1 MSRPD
6 HGVSAPPTDI
16 FSRHGRAMLVAFAC
30 LVPLVAWAAAH
41 AYDRRDNS
49 VLGWLPE
56 RSPVTLAY
64 REFLRIF
71 GPDETA
77 LVSWEGCVLDD
88 TGLERLAT
96 AIDEQRAAVAAG
108 TAADWFAAVT
118 TGTRLRGQVAEA
130 ADVSDEE
137 AARRLQGTL
146 VGPDGTSTC
155 AVVTLRPLDDQRR
168 REAVEWLAATAAR
181 AAGIDRTAVRLTG
194 DAVISVGIDTEN
206 ERTAGTWSTVA
217 MLVALAA
224 AWATLG
230 SLGRA
235 AMVLAVSGFA
245 SLAIEAVI
253 WCSGGSMNMLVS
265 LVPVV
270 TFVLAISAAV
280 HLIGYWTEALATHGA
295 AGAPLAA
302 VAAGW
307 QPSLVAAVTTVLGMV
322 SLAASQVRP
331 VWQFGVYAAIGT
343 AIAFASVFLGLPAL
357 LRTFAANAVVA
368 RRRGDWPAVTR
379 SIRRLVSAHRVTTP
393 LCLLAMLAGAAGLTR
408 LETEVRP
415 ARFLPLASVW
425 RRDLDWFTQRI
436 GPFQTVDVVLTFA
449 ASPPDLG
456 DRAAVVQEIAAR
468 LGRLDAV
475 HGSLSAATLLP
486 AELLGSADRGA
497 VRSVV
502 RRSVIDGRLRR
513 ALPTL
518 VAAGLVAPDGPRQLW
533 RISLQVANFTAE
545 QQPRLEQ
552 AVATIVREAAA
563 DLGVAPPDAN
573 SCTGGVPLVIA
584 AQRELL
590 DSLLESFALAFITI
604 AGVLAVFFRSL
615 PLGLLS
621 MIPNLFPIVLV
632 GGGLGWLGRPLDVG
646 GMMTASIALGIA
658 VDDSVHLLTWVRRLA
673 RTGLTPDACID
684 GGLDHAAMPM
694 IGSTLILAPAFAV
707 FGFCGFQPIAQFG
720 LLLATLVAVA
730 LVGDLVQLPALIA
743 GPLGRWC
750 MPHRVIS
757 PPLPAGDTHGRVVT
771 PFRE

>member
-1 MSRPD
+1 
-6 HGVSAPPTDI
+6 
-16 FSRHGRAMLVAFAC
+16 MLAAFAC
-30 LVPLVAWAAAH
+30 LVPLVAWAAWH

-64 REFLRIF
+64 REFLRVF

-77 LVSWEGCVLDD
+77 LVSWEGCVLGDER
-88 TGLERLAT
+88 LERLAT
-96 AIDEQRAAVAAG
+96 AIDAQQAAAAG
-108 TAADWFAAVT
+108 TPADWFVGVT
-118 TGTRLRGQVAEA
+118 TGTRLRAQVAESA
-130 ADVSDEE
+130 AVTDEE
-137 AARRLQGTL
+137 AAHRLQGTL

-155 AVVTLRPLDDQRR
+155 AVVTLRPLDDPRR
-168 REAVEWLAATAAR
+168 REAVEWLAAAAAR
-181 AAGIDRTAVRLTG
+181 AATIDRAAVRLTG

-206 ERTAGTWSTVA
+206 ERTAGTWSNVA
-217 MLVALAA
+217 MLVALAC
-224 AWATLG
+224 AWAVLG

-280 HLIGYWTEALATHGA
+280 HLIGYWTEALPRHGA
-295 AGAPLAA
+295 VAAPLAA
-302 VAAGW
+302 VTAGFR
-307 QPSLVAAVTTVLGMV
+307 PSLVAAVTTVLGMV

-343 AIAFASVFLGLPAL
+343 VIAFVSVFLGLPAL
-357 LRTFAANAVVA
+357 LRTFAADAVEPS
-368 RRRGDWPAVTR
+368 RRGDWPAVTA
-379 SIRRLVSAHRVTTP
+379 SIRRLVPAHRVTTP

-415 ARFLPLASVW
+415 ARFLPPASAW
-425 RRDLDWFTQRI
+425 RQDLDWFTDRI
-436 GPFQTVDVVLTFA
+436 GPFQTVDVVLAFTDA
-449 ASPPDLG
+449 APGLA
-456 DRAAVVQEIAAR
+456 DRAALVQESAAR

-475 HGSLSAATLLP
+475 RGSLSAATLLP
-486 AELLGSADRGA
+486 AELLGLADRSA

-502 RRSVIDGRLRR
+502 RRSLIDGRLRR
-513 ALPTL
+513 ALP
-518 VAAGLVAPDGPRQLW
+518 VVVDAGLVASDGARQLW
-533 RISLQVANFTAE
+533 RISLQVENFTAE
-545 QQPRLEQ
+545 QQVRLEQ
-552 AVATIVREAAA
+552 AVTTIVREAAA
-563 DLGVAPPDAN
+563 DLDVTPPDAT

-590 DSLLESFALAFITI
+590 DSLLASFALAFVTI

-621 MIPNLFPIVLV
+621 MIPNLFPIVVV

-658 VDDSVHLLTWVRRLA
+658 VDDTVHLLTWMRRLA
-673 RTGLTPDACID
+673 RTGLTPAACID
-684 GGLDHAAMPM
+684 GGLDRAAVPM

-720 LLLATLVAVA
+720 LLLATLLAVA

-750 MPHRVIS
+750 MPRGGRV
-757 PPLPAGDTHGRVVT
+757 PPLPAGDTHGRVAT